1 MAFIRFNANP
11 SNRDTIDCVIRGMSA
26 VLDLSW
32 NQVHNLLTEKAAL
45 VHEVYI
51 RNDFWIE
58 AMLSMGY
65 KLYFIP
71 NTCPDCI
78 TVKKFA
84 KHHPEG
90 RYLLGTGSHVIA
102 VIDGDY
108 IDTWDSGAE
117 LPIYYLWKESCYD

>member
-1 MAFIRFNANP
+1 MAFICYNANP
-11 SNRDTIDCVIRGMSA
+11 SDRDTIDCVIRGMS
-26 VLDLSW
+26 VLLDLSW
-32 NQVHNLLTEKAAL
+32 NQVHDLLTEKASK

-58 AMLSMGY
+58 VLLSMGY

-84 KHHPEG
+84 DNHPEG

-102 VIDGDY
+102 VVDGDY
-108 IDTWDSGAE
+108 IDTWNSGAE

>member
-1 MAFIRFNANP
+1 MAFIRYNANP

-32 NQVHNLLTEKAAL
+32 NQVHDLLTEKASE
-45 VHEVYI
+45 VHEVYL

-58 AMLSMGY
+58 VMLSMGY
-65 KLYFIP
+65 KIYFIP
-71 NTCPDCI
+71 DTCPKCI

-84 KHHPEG
+84 DDHPEG

-102 VIDGDY
+102 CIDGDY
-108 IDTWDSGAE
+108 IDTYDSGRL